1 MVVVVAG
8 VAVDVRVVTLVLL
21 VEVEEML
28 DGLKRPGS
36 VGRANGAVC

>member
-8 VAVDVRVVTLVLL
+8 VAVDVRVTLVLL